1 VHRRGIRGGPAQT
14 GTPDN
19 EGDPVKLIGLKQA
32 KARLSEFVDAS
43 QRDRVLITRR
53 GKPVALVIGVEGQD
67 IEQIILG
74 SDPAFWKLIEERRH
88 RTAPTLTSDDIRC
101 SFGIEISS
109 GRRKPR
115 GGKSRG
121 TG

>member
-1 VHRRGIRGGPAQT
+1 
-14 GTPDN
+14 
-19 EGDPVKLIGLKQA
+19 VKLIGLKQA

-74 SDPAFWKLIEERRH
+74 SDPAFWKLIEERRR
-88 RTAPTLTSDDIRC
+88 RTAPTLTSDDVRR
-101 SFGIEISS
+101 SFGIKISS
-109 GRRKPR
+109 SEGKPR
-115 GGKSRG
+115 GRKSRR